1 MPTPEIRTKDA
12 PPAGRSAGVRI
23 GVWGFALP
31 LLCLALWYLVT
42 SLKLVPPLLVPSPT
56 ATFRRLVGLFLHEHL
71 TSDIGA
77 TAWRWGCGYI
87 LGCLIGVP
95 FGLFIGNSRKV
106 YAASYPTLDFF
117 RSLPVTALFPLFLL
131 LFGIG
136 DSAKIAMAFSAALFV
151 VILNCAYGALQAKE
165 TRLRAARV
173 FGASEGQVFRWV
185 VFFEAL
191 PQTLSGMRTSLSLCL
206 VVVIVSEMFIGTQ
219 LGLGQRVFDAYT
231 VNDTEK
237 LYAVLVLIGLLGYL
251 INRGFVWAQT
261 RIVFWTGK

>member
-1 MPTPEIRTKDA
+1 MPTPEIKIKDA
-12 PPAGRSAGVRI
+12 PPAGHSAGMRI
-23 GVWGFALP
+23 GAWGFALP
-31 LLCLALWYLVT
+31 LACLALWYLVT
-42 SLKLVPPLLVPSPT
+42 GLKLVQPLLVPSPT
-56 ATFRRLVGLFLHEHL
+56 ATFKRLVALFLRENL

-77 TAWRWGCGYI
+77 TAWRWGCGYV

-95 FGLFIGNSRKV
+95 FGLFIGNSRRV
-106 YAASYPTLDFF
+106 YAATYPTLDFF
-117 RSLPVTALFPLFLL
+117 RSLPVTALFPLFLV

-136 DSAKIAMAFSAALFV
+136 DNAKIAMAFTAALFV

-191 PQTLSGMRTSLSLCL
+191 PQTLAGMRTALSLCL
-206 VVVIVSEMFIGTQ
+206 VVVIVSEMFTGTT
-219 LGLGQRVFDAYT
+219 LGLGERVYNAYT
-231 VNDTEK
+231 VNDTEM

-251 INRGFVWAQT
+251 INRGFVWAET